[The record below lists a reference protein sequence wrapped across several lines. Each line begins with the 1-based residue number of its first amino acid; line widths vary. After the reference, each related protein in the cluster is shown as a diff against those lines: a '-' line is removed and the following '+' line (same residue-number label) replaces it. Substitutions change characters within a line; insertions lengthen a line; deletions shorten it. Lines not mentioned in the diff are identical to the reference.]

1 MIGASAVKAYID
13 TSLLV
18 KRYTP
23 ELGSIELDDFLC
35 EAQPLLFVSELSRLE
50 LASAFSRKGRAGLL
64 SKQAHDAVNRQAD
77 ADFFS
82 GSIEIVRLESQ
93 VIQRALE
100 LMRTLTQP
108 VATLDS
114 VHLATALLDRAT
126 LFMTNDRQLARAAI
140 ESGLEVWPS

>member
-1 MIGASAVKAYID
+1 MRAYID

-23 ELGSIELDDFLC
+23 ELGSNELDGFLC

-50 LASAFSRKGRAGLL
+50 LASAFSRKGRDGFL
-64 SKQAHDAVNRQAD
+64 SMQAHDAISRQAD

-82 GSIEIVRLESQ
+82 GSIEVVKLESRI
-93 VIQRALE
+93 IQRALE
-100 LMRTLTQP
+100 LMRTLKQP

-114 VHLATALLDRAT
+114 VHLATALLDRAS
-126 LFMTNDRQLARAAI
+126 LFMTNDRQLARAAL
-140 ESGLEVWPS
+140 ESGLEVWPA

>member
-1 MIGASAVKAYID
+1 MRAYID

-23 ELGSIELDDFLC
+23 ELGSNELDAFLC

-50 LASAFSRKGRAGLL
+50 LASALARKRRDGLL
-64 SKQAHDAVNRQAD
+64 STQTHDTVNRQAD

-82 GSIEIVRLESQ
+82 GSIEVVRLETQ

-126 LFMTNDRQLARAAI
+126 LFMTNDRQLARAAL
-140 ESGLEVWPS
+140 ESGLQVWPA